1 MRLIVHLIPK
11 SSSNKIEGWA
21 KDSQGQKVLR
31 VKVTAV
37 PEDGKANAA
46 LIKLLSKAFHV
57 SKSCIVLVRG
67 VTSRVKELDIEIGEE
82 DMERSIIRGGSYNSL

>member
-11 SSSNKIEGWA
+11 ASSNKIEGWA
-21 KDSQGQKVLR
+21 QNSQGKKVLR

-46 LIKLLSKAFHV
+46 LIEMLSKTLHV
-57 SKSCIVLVRG
+57 SKSAISLVRG
-67 VTSRVKELDIEIGEE
+67 ATSRVKELEIEMTEE
-82 DMERSIIRGGSYNSL
+82 EIKSAFS

>member
-21 KDSQGQKVLR
+21 QNSAGQKVLR

-37 PEDGKANAA
+37 PEDGKANEA
-46 LIKLLSKAFHV
+46 LIKVLSKALHLP
-57 SKSCIVLVRG
+57 KSAISLVRG
-67 VTSRVKELDIEIGEE
+67 GASRIKELEIGVEE
-82 DMERSIIRGGSYNSL
+82 LNLLDK